1 MGKRGEMGMVMRR
14 GLRFFGV
21 ILLLAAG
28 GLFVGW
34 ADTWEAIREGTGTIR
49 TIRADFVQEKH
60 LSILSKPF
68 VSKGVFHYQAPD
80 SLRWEYTSPVR
91 SILLMHK
98 GKMKRYTDTGDGLV
112 EAAQMDPQGMQ
123 IMLQQIASWL
133 GGRFSEDPTFD
144 AALKPN
150 RTIVLTPKEEGIS
163 RIIQH
168 IDLGLSDT
176 PGIIRSVEIYEGED
190 SVTRIEFENAL
201 INQEIEESLFLEI
214 S

>member
-1 MGKRGEMGMVMRR
+1 MVMRG
-14 GLRFFGV
+14 GLRFFSV
-21 ILLLAAG
+21 ILLLAAA
-28 GLFVGW
+28 GLCVGW
-34 ADTWEAIREGTGTIR
+34 ADTWEGVREGTGTIR
-49 TIRADFVQEKH
+49 TIKADFVQEKH

-68 VSKGVFHYQAPD
+68 VSKGVFYYQAPD

-98 GKMKRYTDTGDGLV
+98 GKMKRYTETVDGL
-112 EAAQMDPQGMQ
+112 EEDAQMDPQGMQ
-123 IMLQQIASWL
+123 IMLGQIALWL
-133 GGRFSEDPTFD
+133 GGRFAEDPTFD

-150 RTIVLTPKEEGIS
+150 RRIVLTPKEKGIS

-176 PGIIRSVEIYEGED
+176 SGIIRSVEIYEGED
-190 SVTRIEFENAL
+190 SVTRIEFTNVV

>member
-1 MGKRGEMGMVMRR
+1 MVTVIERAGR
-14 GLRFFGV
+14 PLSL
-21 ILLLAAG
+21 ILLLAAAV
-28 GLFVGW
+28 LCVGW
-34 ADTWEAIREGTGTIR
+34 ADTWEGIREGTGTIR

-60 LSILSKPF
+60 LGILAKPF
-68 VSKGVFHYQAPD
+68 VSKGVFYYQAPD

-98 GKMKRYTDTGDGLV
+98 GKTKRYTETGDGLV
-112 EAAQMDPQGMQ
+112 ETVPMDLQGMQ

-133 GGRFSEDPTFD
+133 GGRFSEDPSFD
-144 AALKPN
+144 AVLKPN
-150 RTIVLTPKEEGIS
+150 RTIVLTPKEKGIS